1 MRTVEII
8 VTGKVQGVF
17 YRQTARDKASAIGLK
32 GYVENLANGN
42 VRIIVTGEDG
52 LIEEFYQWCRT
63 GPRDARVSSITRTTI
78 PLMSFPDFSIRR
90 R

>member
-17 YRQTARDKASAIGLK
+17 YRQSAREKASTLGLT
-32 GYVENLANGN
+32 GYVENLANGS
-42 VRIIVTGEDG
+42 VRVIVTGEEN
-52 LIEEFYQWCRT
+52 LIEELYQWCRI
-63 GPRDARVSSITRTTI
+63 GPRDAKVSSITRTTI
-78 PLMSFPDFSIRR
+78 PLISFPDFSIRR